1 MDQIFEI
8 ALPIIVAI
16 IASIPGILSFIRM
29 RKRDQIEEAVIEGTV
44 EKTDAEV
51 AETLIGGAM
60 TLVVP
65 LTERITILEKEYND
79 LKRSYRQL
87 QEDQGKV
94 LNRLDKVERNNY
106 LLCEGVRRLIHQIR
120 SLGAE
125 PVFIIDDDICSEM
138 NNGK

>member
-79 LKRSYRQL
+79 LKRSYGKL
-87 QEDQGKV
+87 QADQGKV
-94 LNRLDKVERNNY
+94 LKRLDKVERNNY

-138 NNGK
+138 NNGE